1 MRWVWNLHKVCD
13 SGKKCASWVLTTV
26 KQVVDA
32 DSKVGG
38 MAMELLENWPYS
50 KLAGVGFDYAYAGL
64 YCFRSGCWLSDDSIL
79 AFTQL
84 LRTEYGNNATVFLQ
98 SVSSSIVD
106 TGDVVTDVISVITLV
121 KIRECLDNDLT
132 GYIFLPVNFDTNH
145 WACLVINKLKKE
157 IVVYDSMNKRKIG
170 KILKL
175 MAREIDGGLLES
187 AFKHLTMTTPR
198 QKDGDSCGIF
208 VCLQFWRQ
216 VSNAAPTDVSS
227 RGLVRVRWEMLQ
239 ALMNQKAQ

>member
-1 MRWVWNLHKVCD
+1 
-13 SGKKCASWVLTTV
+13 
-26 KQVVDA
+26 
-32 DSKVGG
+32 
-38 MAMELLENWPYS
+38 MELLENWLYS
-50 KLAGVGFDYAYAGL
+50 KLAGIGFDYTYAGL
-64 YCFRSGCWLSDDSIL
+64 YCFRSGL
-79 AFTQL
+79 
-84 LRTEYGNNATVFLQ
+84 
-98 SVSSSIVD
+98 SSSIVD

-132 GYIFLPVNFDTNH
+132 GYIFIPVNFDTNH
-145 WACLVINKLKKE
+145 WACLVINKLKKK

-208 VCLQFWRQ
+208 ACLQFWRQ

>member
-1 MRWVWNLHKVCD
+1 
-13 SGKKCASWVLTTV
+13 
-26 KQVVDA
+26 
-32 DSKVGG
+32 
-38 MAMELLENWPYS
+38 
-50 KLAGVGFDYAYAGL
+50 
-64 YCFRSGCWLSDDSIL
+64 
-79 AFTQL
+79 
-84 LRTEYGNNATVFLQ
+84 
-98 SVSSSIVD
+98 
-106 TGDVVTDVISVITLV
+106 
-121 KIRECLDNDLT
+121 
-132 GYIFLPVNFDTNH
+132 VNFDTNH

-198 QKDGDSCGIF
+198 QKDGDSYGIF